1 MFGQRVTDALGRSH
15 LGHSSGRTRHADNDH
30 TGWVLTKEVRIVR
43 KPGQAPSII
52 MRLKNKIAWIT
63 GASRGVG
70 EGIARVFHREGAD
83 IIISARGETE
93 LNRVKD
99 SCTDGPGTVTVL
111 PFDIAEMDQLADAA
125 GTVLADFDRLD
136 VLVNNA
142 GISQR
147 ALAHETVLDV
157 DRRVMEVDF
166 FAPIALTKAVLPR
179 MLEQQS
185 GHLIVTSSVAGK
197 HGVPYRTAYC
207 AAKHALHGWF
217 DTLRI
222 ELLDDNIDVMLL
234 VIAGVTSDVAKYA
247 LTGDGSE
254 FGHNDWGD
262 GGMSITPVEC
272 GERVVEAMLNKEYE
286 PIISI
291 EPALAAMRLK
301 DTDPAEFL
309 KRMHGMMSWMA
320 KKP

>member
-1 MFGQRVTDALGRSH
+1 MRV
-15 LGHSSGRTRHADNDH
+15 
-30 TGWVLTKEVRIVR
+30 
-43 KPGQAPSII
+43 KPGELTMKLQ
-52 MRLKNKIAWIT
+52 NKTVWIT

-70 EGIARVFHREGAD
+70 EGMARVFQREGAEL
-83 IIISARGETE
+83 IISSRQEGE

-99 SCTDGPGTVTVL
+99 SCTDGPGKVTVL
-111 PFDIAEMDQLADAA
+111 PFDIADMSQVADAA
-125 GTVLADFDRLD
+125 GTVLADFERLD

-147 ALAHETVLDV
+147 ELAKDTHLDV

-166 FAPIALTKAVLPR
+166 FGPIALTKAVLPR
-179 MLEQQS
+179 MIEQRS
-185 GHLIVTSSVAGK
+185 GHLVVTSSVAGK

-222 ELLDDNIDVMLL
+222 ELLEHHIDVMLL
-234 VIAGVTSDVAKYA
+234 VIAGVQSDVAKYA
-247 LTGDGSE
+247 LTGDGTE

-262 GGMSITPVEC
+262 GGLSITPEQC
-272 GERVVEAMLNKEYE
+272 GERVVEAILNKEYE

-291 EPALAAMRLK
+291 EPALEAMRLK
-301 DTDPAEFL
+301 DTDPVAFIQ
-309 KRMHGMMSWMA
+309 RMHGMMSWMA

>member
-1 MFGQRVTDALGRSH
+1 MKLQ
-15 LGHSSGRTRHADNDH
+15 
-30 TGWVLTKEVRIVR
+30 
-43 KPGQAPSII
+43 
-52 MRLKNKIAWIT
+52 NKTVWIT

-70 EGIARVFHREGAD
+70 EGMARVFQREGAD
-83 IIISARGETE
+83 LIISARQEDE

-99 SCTDGPGTVTVL
+99 SCTDGPGNVTVL
-111 PFDIAEMDQLADAA
+111 PFDIADMGQVADAA
-125 GTVLADFDRLD
+125 GTVLADFERLD

-147 ALAHETVLDV
+147 ELAKDTHLDV

-166 FAPIALTKAVLPR
+166 FGPIALTKAVLPR

-185 GHLIVTSSVAGK
+185 GHLVVTSSVAGK

-222 ELLDDNIDVMLL
+222 ELLEYHIDVMLL
-234 VIAGVTSDVAKYA
+234 VIAGVQSDVAKYA
-247 LTGDGSE
+247 LTGDGTE

-262 GGMSITPVEC
+262 SGLSITPEQC
-272 GERVVEAMLNKEYE
+272 GERVVEALLNKEYE

-291 EPALAAMRLK
+291 EPALEAMRLK
-301 DTDPAEFL
+301 DTDPGAFIR
-309 KRMHGMMSWMA
+309 RMHGMMSWMA